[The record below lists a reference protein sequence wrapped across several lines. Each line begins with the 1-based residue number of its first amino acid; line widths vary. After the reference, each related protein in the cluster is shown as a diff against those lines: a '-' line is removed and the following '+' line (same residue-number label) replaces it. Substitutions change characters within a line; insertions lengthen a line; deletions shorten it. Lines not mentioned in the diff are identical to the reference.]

1 MRSNDARERAS
12 SHRTAAHREPEPP
25 ADSPGRPAAPP
36 TNRTPSAAVAEHNPQ
51 SMTAARLAA
60 LLRRVA
66 DRLDPQPPTTLFYM
80 RGAYW
85 DGRTFV
91 LCDPS
96 VMLYASSN

>member
-1 MRSNDARERAS
+1 MARSRRPYHPAV
-12 SHRTAAHREPEPP
+12 TAP
-25 ADSPGRPAAPP
+25 
-36 TNRTPSAAVAEHNPQ
+36 
-51 SMTAARLAA
+51 RLAA

-66 DRLDPQPPTTLFYM
+66 DRLDPQPPATLVFHM

>member
-1 MRSNDARERAS
+1 
-12 SHRTAAHREPEPP
+12 
-25 ADSPGRPAAPP
+25 
-36 TNRTPSAAVAEHNPQ
+36 
-51 SMTAARLAA
+51 MTAVRLAA